1 MPPEDEAAHRGG
13 TQGESMTQKAYV
25 VSVQQKRIFASC
37 LETEDCASC
46 HASCGKKG
54 SCFEVANPKSMKV
67 SENSRVLISAG
78 RMAQAVQGIVCLLF
92 PVAMAFVG
100 YFACPLMA
108 SVFGKTIS
116 SDGRAGGVLLFFFA
130 ACALVFFLTRKFPIP
145 GKPEIVEV
153 L

>member
-1 MPPEDEAAHRGG
+1 
-13 TQGESMTQKAYV
+13 MTQKAYV
-25 VSVQQKRIFASC
+25 VSLKQKRILASR

-46 HASCGKKG
+46 HAVCGKKG
-54 SCFEVANPKSMKV
+54 SCFEVSNPRGMKV
-67 SENSRVLISAG
+67 SENCCVMISSSK
-78 RMAQAVQGIVCLLF
+78 RDQALQGIVCLLF
-92 PVAMAFVG
+92 PVAMAFLG

-108 SVFGKTIS
+108 SVFGKTLS

-130 ACALVFFLTRKFPIP
+130 SCALVFFLTRKFPIP